1 MKLRNGINGNGNGN
15 GHHIFLSSIKL
26 NVLLFIRNFIQE
38 KDYSPTYLEIGKAFK
53 FSRARAGAII
63 SELYKLG
70 LISKIKQSTR
80 NIEINK
86 NQLEKISKLKVNK
99 TYSTMSNQS

>member
-1 MKLRNGINGNGNGN
+1 MKLRNGINGNGNGHN
-15 GHHIFLSSIKL
+15 IFLSSIKL
-26 NVLLFIRNFIQE
+26 NVLIFIRNFIQE
-38 KDYSPTYLEIGKAFK
+38 NDYSPTYLEIGKHFK

>member
-1 MKLRNGINGNGNGN
+1 MKLSNGINGNGNGHN
-15 GHHIFLSSIKL
+15 IFLSSIKL
-26 NVLLFIRNFIQE
+26 NVLIFIRNFIQE
-38 KDYSPTYLEIGKAFK
+38 NDYSPTYLEIGKQFK

-86 NQLEKISKLKVNK
+86 NQLEKISRLKVNK